1 MQMAIHII
9 ADSTCD
15 LNDDLIQQ
23 YQITIVPLYVI
34 LGDDEHKDGV
44 DIHSEDIFKH
54 VAEGGAMPKTAAVTV
69 ADYVSAFRKLL
80 SQNPEDEILCITIS
94 AKFSS
99 CYQNACIAAEETG
112 HVTVIDS
119 MNLSTGFGHVVLCAS
134 EMVQAGKS
142 AEEIAEALRNEIIP
156 NVDASF
162 IIDRL
167 DYLYKGGRCSAVAAL
182 GANLLKLKPCI
193 EVHNG
198 EMSVSKKY
206 RGNFVHCVTE
216 YAKDRLADRDAID
229 NHRIFVTHASAPKDA
244 VGAAEAA
251 IRASGRFE
259 AIEETQAGCTVSSH
273 CGPNTLGILFI
284 RKPDKR

>member
-1 MQMAIHII
+1 MAIHIV

-15 LNDDLIQQ
+15 LTEELIEQ
-23 YQITIVPLYVI
+23 YHITILPLYVM
-34 LGDDEHKDGV
+34 LGDKDHRDGK
-44 DIHSEDIFKH
+44 DITAEDIFRF
-54 VAEGGAMPKTAAVTV
+54 VAAGGSLPKTAAVTV
-69 ADYVSAFRKLL
+69 EDYLTAFRRILER
-80 SQNPEDEILCITIS
+80 NPADEIICITIS

-119 MNLSTGFGHVVLCAS
+119 MNLSTGIGHVILTA
-134 EMVQAGKS
+134 
-142 AEEIAEALRNEIIP
+142 AELIEENKTVPEIAEILRNDIIP

-167 DYLYKGGRCSAVAAL
+167 DYLHKGGRCSAVAAL

-193 EVHNG
+193 EVRNG

-216 YAKDRLADRDAID
+216 YAKDRLAERDSID
-229 NHRIFVTHASAPKDA
+229 NHRIFITHAAASKDA
-244 VGAAEAA
+244 VSAAENAV
-251 IRASGRFE
+251 RESGRFE
-259 AIEETQAGCTVSSH
+259 AIVETQAGSTISSH
-273 CGPNTLGILFI
+273 CGPNTLGVLFV
-284 RKPDKR
+284 RKK

>member
-1 MQMAIHII
+1 MAIHIV

-15 LNDDLIQQ
+15 LTEELIEQ
-23 YQITIVPLYVI
+23 YHITILPLYVM
-34 LGDDEHKDGV
+34 LGDKEHRDGKD
-44 DIHSEDIFKH
+44 ITAEDIFRF
-54 VAEGGAMPKTAAVTV
+54 VADGGALPKTAAVTV
-69 ADYVSAFRKLL
+69 EDYLTAFRRILER
-80 SQNPEDEILCITIS
+80 NPADEIICITIS

-119 MNLSTGFGHVVLCAS
+119 MNLSTGIGHVILTA
-134 EMVQAGKS
+134 
-142 AEEIAEALRNEIIP
+142 AELIEENKTVPEIAEILRNDIIP

-167 DYLYKGGRCSAVAAL
+167 DYLHKGGRCSAVAAL

-193 EVHNG
+193 EVRNG

-216 YAKDRLADRDAID
+216 YAKDRLAERDSID
-229 NHRIFVTHASAPKDA
+229 NHRIFITHAAASKEA
-244 VGAAEAA
+244 VSAAENAV
-251 IRASGRFE
+251 RESGRFE
-259 AIEETQAGCTVSSH
+259 AIVETQAGSTISSH
-273 CGPNTLGILFI
+273 CGPNTLGVLFV
-284 RKPDKR
+284 RKK

>member
-1 MQMAIHII
+1 MAIHIV

-15 LNDDLIQQ
+15 LTEELIEQ
-23 YQITIVPLYVI
+23 YHITILPLYVM
-34 LGDDEHKDGV
+34 LGDKDHRDGK
-44 DIHSEDIFKH
+44 DITAEDIFRF
-54 VAEGGAMPKTAAVTV
+54 VADGGALPKTAAVTV
-69 ADYVSAFRKLL
+69 EDYLTAFRRILER
-80 SQNPEDEILCITIS
+80 NPADEIICITIS

-119 MNLSTGFGHVVLCAS
+119 MNLSTGIGHVILTA
-134 EMVQAGKS
+134 
-142 AEEIAEALRNEIIP
+142 AELIEKNQTVPEIAEILRNDIIP

-167 DYLYKGGRCSAVAAL
+167 DYLHKGGRCSAVATL

-193 EVHNG
+193 EVRNG

-216 YAKDRLADRDAID
+216 YAKDRLAERDSID
-229 NHRIFVTHASAPKDA
+229 NHRIFITHAAASKEA
-244 VGAAEAA
+244 VSAAENAV
-251 IRASGRFE
+251 RESGRFE
-259 AIEETQAGCTVSSH
+259 AIVETQAGSTISSH
-273 CGPNTLGILFI
+273 CGPNTLGVLFV
-284 RKPDKR
+284 RKK

>member
-1 MQMAIHII
+1 MAIHIV

-15 LNDDLIQQ
+15 LTEELIEQ
-23 YQITIVPLYVI
+23 YHITILPLYVM
-34 LGDDEHKDGV
+34 LGDKDHRDGK
-44 DIHSEDIFKH
+44 DITAEDIFRF
-54 VAEGGAMPKTAAVTV
+54 VAAGGALPKTAAVTV
-69 ADYVSAFRKLL
+69 EDYLTAFRRILER
-80 SQNPEDEILCITIS
+80 NPADEIICITIS

-119 MNLSTGFGHVVLCAS
+119 MNLSTGIGHVILTA
-134 EMVQAGKS
+134 
-142 AEEIAEALRNEIIP
+142 AELIEENKTVPEIAEILRNDIIP

-167 DYLYKGGRCSAVAAL
+167 DYLHKGGRCSAVAAL

-193 EVHNG
+193 EVRNG

-216 YAKDRLADRDAID
+216 YAKDRLAERDSID
-229 NHRIFVTHASAPKDA
+229 NHRIFITHAAASKEA
-244 VGAAEAA
+244 VSAAENAV
-251 IRASGRFE
+251 RESGRFE
-259 AIEETQAGCTVSSH
+259 AIVETQAGSTISSH
-273 CGPNTLGILFI
+273 CGPNTLGVLFV
-284 RKPDKR
+284 RKK

>member
-1 MQMAIHII
+1 MMAIHLI

-15 LNDDLIQQ
+15 LTAELCEQ
-23 YQITIVPLYVI
+23 YHITILPLYVT
-34 LGDDEHKDGV
+34 LNDVEHQDGV
-44 DIHSEDIFKH
+44 NIHAEDIFRH
-54 VAEGGAMPKTAAVTV
+54 VAAGGSLPKTAAATV
-69 ADYVSAFRKLL
+69 ADYVGAFRNFLN
-80 SQNPEDEILCITIS
+80 QNPEDEIICITIS

-119 MNLSTGFGHVVLCAS
+119 MNLSTGFGHVVLTAA
-134 EMVQAGKS
+134 EMINAGKTV
-142 AEEIAEALRNEIIP
+142 AEIADTLQNDIIP

-162 IIDRL
+162 ILDRL
-167 DYLYKGGRCSAVAAL
+167 DYLHKGGRCSAVAAL

-198 EMSVSKKY
+198 EMSVGKKY

-216 YAKDRLADRDAID
+216 YAKDRLANMDSID
-229 NHRIFVTHASAPKDA
+229 NHRIFVTHANASKDA

-259 AIEETQAGCTVSSH
+259 LIEETQAGCTVSSH
-273 CGPNTLGILFI
+273 CGPNTLGVLFI
-284 RKPDKR
+284 RKPSGV

>member
-1 MQMAIHII
+1 MAIHIV

-15 LNDDLIQQ
+15 LTEELIEQ
-23 YQITIVPLYVI
+23 YHITILPLYVM
-34 LGDDEHKDGV
+34 LGDKDHRDGK
-44 DIHSEDIFKH
+44 DITAEDIFRF
-54 VAEGGAMPKTAAVTV
+54 VADGGALPKTAAVTV
-69 ADYVSAFRKLL
+69 EDYLTAFRRILEH
-80 SQNPEDEILCITIS
+80 NPADEIICITIS

-119 MNLSTGFGHVVLCAS
+119 MNLSTGIGHVILTA
-134 EMVQAGKS
+134 
-142 AEEIAEALRNEIIP
+142 AELIEENKTVPEIAEILRNDIIP

-167 DYLYKGGRCSAVAAL
+167 DYLHKGGRCSAVAAL

-193 EVHNG
+193 EVRNG

-216 YAKDRLADRDAID
+216 YAKDRLAERDSID
-229 NHRIFVTHASAPKDA
+229 NHRIFITHAAASKEA
-244 VGAAEAA
+244 VSAAENAV
-251 IRASGRFE
+251 RESGRFE
-259 AIEETQAGCTVSSH
+259 AIVETQAGSTISSH
-273 CGPNTLGILFI
+273 CGPNTLGVLFV
-284 RKPDKR
+284 RKK

>member
-1 MQMAIHII
+1 MAIHIV

-15 LNDDLIQQ
+15 LTEELIEQ
-23 YQITIVPLYVI
+23 YHITILPLYVM
-34 LGDDEHKDGV
+34 LGDKDHRDGK
-44 DIHSEDIFKH
+44 DITAEDIFRF
-54 VAEGGAMPKTAAVTV
+54 VADGGALPKTAAVTV
-69 ADYVSAFRKLL
+69 EDYLTAFRRILER
-80 SQNPEDEILCITIS
+80 NPADEIICITIS

-119 MNLSTGFGHVVLCAS
+119 MNLSTGIGHVILTA
-134 EMVQAGKS
+134 
-142 AEEIAEALRNEIIP
+142 AELIEENKTVPEIAEILRNDIIP

-167 DYLYKGGRCSAVAAL
+167 DYLHKGGRCSAVAAL

-193 EVHNG
+193 EVRNG

-216 YAKDRLADRDAID
+216 YAKDRLAERDSID
-229 NHRIFVTHASAPKDA
+229 NHRIFITHAAASKEA
-244 VGAAEAA
+244 VSAAENAV
-251 IRASGRFE
+251 RESGRFE
-259 AIEETQAGCTVSSH
+259 AIVETQAGSTISSH
-273 CGPNTLGILFI
+273 CGPNTLGVLFV
-284 RKPDKR
+284 RKK

>member
-1 MQMAIHII
+1 MAIHII

-15 LNDDLIQQ
+15 LSDDLIQQ

-34 LGDDEHKDGV
+34 LGDNEHKDSV
-44 DIHSEDIFKH
+44 DIHAEDIFQH

-69 ADYVSAFRKLL
+69 ADYVSTFRKFLAE
-80 SQNPEDEILCITIS
+80 NPEDEIICITIS

-142 AEEIAEALRNEIIP
+142 VQEIADTLRNEIIP

-216 YAKDRLADRDAID
+216 YAKDRLSDRNTID

-273 CGPNTLGILFI
+273 CGPNTLGVLFI
-284 RKPDKR
+284 RNQDEE